1 MTRNIAFW
9 RLLGA
14 LALTVFFAVI
24 WEGLRFNYDFENF
37 FQQDDPELAFYQ
49 EYRSSFENDNDYL
62 LLALGNAP
70 DIYDSLFL
78 EKALALEKEL
88 AGLSKVASVV
98 SLLQQEE
105 PLIGP
110 FGVRLRPVL
119 DWSSQEALETS
130 AQRLSED
137 SQWKG
142 NLLSESEKY
151 LLLFIKNQQMIGKEA
166 GDSLYVAIE
175 SAVRSSGIPDYRM
188 AGKIKAQ
195 GVFVD
200 LLQQEFS
207 LFMGLAGLWVLVL
220 LWVLYRSWWAVLLPF
235 TIISLGIFWAGSFL
249 LSTGGE
255 LDVMLVMQPPILMV
269 IGLSGLVHFL
279 NHYQNSLRKG
289 MPKEAAVASMCKEL
303 TLPVFLTA
311 LTTSL
316 GFVSLYFT
324 QIISLR
330 WFGLYT
336 GLGVLFLFL
345 ALITILPWALYTFPP
360 LASSA
365 NLRWARRWE
374 RTLQWIF
381 GRMQEHKTAIS
392 LGFIGT
398 SLLAGVCMAQIKT
411 NGYIVDSLPE
421 GHPLKEDFTFFDR
434 VFDGSKPL
442 EVSLRVNDPSR
453 NLFDYAVLLEI
464 QKLEDFLRENYKTGN
479 LLSPL
484 TLVKGIHKAQNGGN
498 PKAFSLPTEARY
510 ERMTPMLD
518 RWIRENE
525 WGLWT
530 DSLEAGRISARSPDN
545 GSFLGHRQHQRLAQ
559 FVAEE
564 LDKDLLQVR
573 LTGTS
578 YLIDKSH
585 EQVTRKVFA
594 GLGVAFFL
602 VALIVGLLYR
612 SWRMALIAMV
622 PNVVPLICVGGV
634 MYALGVDFKLS
645 TSIVFAIA
653 FGIAVDD
660 SIHFMTNLRMLLEK
674 GMGLEEGIRRTFL
687 TTGKAIILTT
697 LILSSGFLVLA
708 FSELE
713 IPWFTGVLVSL
724 SLVVALLADL
734 LWLPLLLRPLKKHL
748 ENHVDPINPDRQK
761 LPK

>member
-1 MTRNIAFW
+1 MTKNKAFW
-9 RLLGA
+9 RLLLA
-14 LALTVFFAVI
+14 LSLTVFFAVI

-37 FQQDDPELAFYQ
+37 FQQDDPDLAFYQ
-49 EYRSSFENDNDYL
+49 EFRSTFENDNDYL
-62 LLALGNAP
+62 LLALGNTP
-70 DIYDSLFL
+70 TIYDSLFL
-78 EKALALEKEL
+78 ERALALEKEL
-88 AGLSKVASVV
+88 AALPGVESMV

-110 FGVRLRPVL
+110 FGVRFRPIL
-119 DWSSQEALETS
+119 DWSSPEALEKS

-137 SQWKG
+137 DQWSG
-142 NLLSESEKY
+142 NLLSDSDEY
-151 LLLFIKNQQMIGKEA
+151 LLLLLKNKQLIGKDT

-175 SAVRSSGIPDYRM
+175 SAVSSSGIPDYRM

-200 LLQQEFS
+200 LLQKEFS
-207 LFMGLAGLWVLVL
+207 LFMGLAGLWVLFL

-235 TIISLGIFWAGSFL
+235 AIIVLGIFWAGSFL
-249 LSTGGE
+249 LATGGE

-279 NHYQNSLRKG
+279 NHYQNSLRSG
-289 MPKEAAVASMCKEL
+289 MPKAAAVASMSREL

-324 QIISLR
+324 QITSLR

-345 ALITILPWALYTFPP
+345 ALVTILPWALYAFPP
-360 LASSA
+360 LASSQ
-365 NLRWARRWE
+365 NHRWARRWDKA
-374 RTLQWIF
+374 LQQVY
-381 GRMQEHKTAIS
+381 GQLRENKAGIS
-392 LGFIGT
+392 LGFIAL
-398 SLLAGVCMAQIKT
+398 SLLAGWGMARIQT

-421 GHPLKEDFTFFDR
+421 DHPLKEDFSFFDE

-442 EVSLRVNDPSR
+442 EVSLRIKDPER
-453 NLFDYAVLLEI
+453 DLFDYAVLQEI
-464 QKLEDFLRENYKTGN
+464 EKLENFIRKNYKTGN
-479 LLSPL
+479 VLSPL
-484 TLVKGIHKAQNGGN
+484 TLVKALNKAQNGGN
-498 PKAFSLPTEARY
+498 PRAFALPSEGGF
-510 ERMTPMLD
+510 ERMAPMLD
-518 RWIRENE
+518 RWIRENDRE
-525 WGLWT
+525 LWT
-530 DSLEAGRISARSPDN
+530 DSLDAGRISARSPDN
-545 GSFLGHRQHQRLAQ
+545 GSNLGHRQHERLAD
-559 FVAEE
+559 FVDRE
-564 LDKDLLQVR
+564 LDPDLLQVR

-578 YLIDKSH
+578 FLIDKSH
-585 EQVTRKVFA
+585 EQVTEKVFA
-594 GLGVAFFL
+594 GLGFAFFL

-612 SWRMALIAMV
+612 SWRVALIAMV
-622 PNVVPLICVGGV
+622 PNIVPLIWVGGV
-634 MYALGVDFKLS
+634 MFVLGIDFKLS

-660 SIHFMTNLRMLLEK
+660 SIHFMSNLRMLLEK
-674 GMGLEEGIRRTFL
+674 GMGLKEAVRRTFL

-724 SLVVALLADL
+724 SLLFALLADL
-734 LWLPLLLRPLKKHL
+734 LWLPLLLRPLQKHL
-748 ENHVDPINPDRQK
+748 HNRFGAISSEKQTMRK
-761 LPK
+761 